1 MSLAFNLN
9 LLLHSGLPLFFWV
22 RPRWSIEQMGDQT
35 GKVGGIRAE
44 GELMTGRRGH
54 GWEFGHRLCDM

>member
-35 GKVGGIRAE
+35 GKVGIRAE